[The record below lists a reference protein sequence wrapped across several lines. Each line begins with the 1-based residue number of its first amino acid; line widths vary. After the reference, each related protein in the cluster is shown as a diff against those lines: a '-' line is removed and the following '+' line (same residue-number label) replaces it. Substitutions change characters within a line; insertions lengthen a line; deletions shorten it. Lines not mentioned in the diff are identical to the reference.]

1 MHAGVPCPMQ
11 ASRQNLLAPGPPEAA
26 YAGAWAERAGG
37 AAHPEIGLR
46 LLSTFCKKTSLWSG
60 CQAPCLSAVSFE
72 KCHPAKP
79 RLLHARLRLSGDA
92 HFLAPHVEDAP
103 WDLMQPAVGS
113 TIESTGTGCSTA
125 AMTSE
130 RRADETQVVTG
141 CARGPDKGSRLGLGT
156 LGAAHSPDKTVPSRS
171 GLGGRAPSRSGF
183 FGGGGVR
190 AAVACAQPPSRLCA
204 EAPGRRRA
212 PLLASNSWHI
222 VYHTKALRRS
232 VVSTSALQ
240 IGAW

>member
-1 MHAGVPCPMQ
+1 MPSGQAAVVACPAQ
-11 ASRQNLLAPGPPEAA
+11 I
-26 YAGAWAERAGG
+26 
-37 AAHPEIGLR
+37 IG
-46 LLSTFCKKTSLWSG
+46 SS
-60 CQAPCLSAVSFE
+60 
-72 KCHPAKP
+72 
-79 RLLHARLRLSGDA
+79 DA

-171 GLGGRAPSRSGF
+171 GSGGRAPSRSGF
-183 FGGGGVR
+183 F
-190 AAVACAQPPSRLCA
+190 ALYHPNEPSPAQPEQNLPRENPWKGL
-204 EAPGRRRA
+204 RA
-212 PLLASNSWHI
+212 KCPPRCFPKKN
-222 VYHTKALRRS
+222 VFALNFVES
-232 VVSTSALQ
+232 
-240 IGAW
+240 

>member
-60 CQAPCLSAVSFE
+60 CQAPRLSAVSFE

-79 RLLHARLRLSGDA
+79 RLLHARLRLSARVMPISLHHTLKMRRGTSCNR
-92 HFLAPHVEDAP
+92 PS
-103 WDLMQPAVGS
+103 GS

-130 RRADETQVVTG
+130 RRADVAQVVTG
-141 CARGPDKGSRLGLGT
+141 CARGPDKGSRPDLGT
-156 LGAAHSPDKTVPSRS
+156 PGAAHSPDKTVPSR
-171 GLGGRAPSRSGF
+171 
-183 FGGGGVR
+183 
-190 AAVACAQPPSRLCA
+190 
-204 EAPGRRRA
+204 
-212 PLLASNSWHI
+212 
-222 VYHTKALRRS
+222 
-232 VVSTSALQ
+232 
-240 IGAW
+240 

>member
-1 MHAGVPCPMQ
+1 MPSGQAAVVACPAQ
-11 ASRQNLLAPGPPEAA
+11 I
-26 YAGAWAERAGG
+26 
-37 AAHPEIGLR
+37 IG
-46 LLSTFCKKTSLWSG
+46 SS
-60 CQAPCLSAVSFE
+60 
-72 KCHPAKP
+72 
-79 RLLHARLRLSGDA
+79 DA

-171 GLGGRAPSRSGF
+171 GSGGRAPSRSGF
-183 FGGGGVR
+183 F
-190 AAVACAQPPSRLCA
+190 ALYHPSEPSPAQPEQNLPREVGCVAHRVVRPPCLG
-204 EAPGRRRA
+204 EAARDGVQLPTKTAQQQQAREGAPLGTRILSNAITETRSYVMHKLKESTSCGERRA
-212 PLLASNSWHI
+212 S
-222 VYHTKALRRS
+222 
-232 VVSTSALQ
+232 
-240 IGAW
+240 